1 MAPPLLMR
9 LAAALLCTF
18 ARVPPCCLPAA
29 VPLRVLKQG
38 EAAAAAIE
46 VEQHGSWGFVDVEH
60 AAADEILCSAGYQA
74 ALARKDYYYVLL
86 APISRGTLPCA
97 MHGHAPWLLAGS
109 LHSSPA
115 GAFAGTPRNVLC
127 PLQSVAPCTPLRC
140 LVVVWAFRPRQAR
153 PVRSDAWV
161 S

>member
-1 MAPPLLMR
+1 MR
-9 LAAALLCTF
+9 
-18 ARVPPCCLPAA
+18 
-29 VPLRVLKQG
+29 Q
-38 EAAAAAIE
+38 
-46 VEQHGSWGFVDVEH
+46 S
-60 AAADEILCSAGYQA
+60 
-74 ALARKDYYYVLL
+74 YYYVLL

-140 LVVVWAFRPRQAR
+140 LEVDVGLPPLSKLDLSAQMHGFPNTLEL
-153 PVRSDAWV
+153 DAGACWGGAGAL
-161 S
+161 

>member
-1 MAPPLLMR
+1 M
-9 LAAALLCTF
+9 
-18 ARVPPCCLPAA
+18 
-29 VPLRVLKQG
+29 
-38 EAAAAAIE
+38 
-46 VEQHGSWGFVDVEH
+46 
-60 AAADEILCSAGYQA
+60 
-74 ALARKDYYYVLL
+74 LL

-140 LVVVWAFRPRQAR
+140 LVVDVGLSPLSKLDLSAQMQGLPNTPLW
-153 PVRSDAWV
+153 VRRRGLACFSVLFNPHNGIRRRKSASGAPLNALVCVLCCPW
-161 S
+161 

>member
-1 MAPPLLMR
+1 MPLGLVITGPWSALGARGCSQYAPPGYVASGPAPVRLCDILGGCLLKR
-9 LAAALLCTF
+9 T
-18 ARVPPCCLPAA
+18 
-29 VPLRVLKQG
+29 
-38 EAAAAAIE
+38 
-46 VEQHGSWGFVDVEH
+46 
-60 AAADEILCSAGYQA
+60 
-74 ALARKDYYYVLL
+74 YYYVLL

>member
-1 MAPPLLMR
+1 MPFPL
-9 LAAALLCTF
+9 
-18 ARVPPCCLPAA
+18 
-29 VPLRVLKQG
+29 
-38 EAAAAAIE
+38 
-46 VEQHGSWGFVDVEH
+46 
-60 AAADEILCSAGYQA
+60 Y
-74 ALARKDYYYVLL
+74 YYYVLL

-140 LVVVWAFRPRQAR
+140 LVVDVGLSPLSKLDLSAQMHGFPNTPLWVCRRGLACFSVLSKQADDSSGYAGATSLHGYDKFRSVAL
-153 PVRSDAWV
+153 
-161 S
+161 